1 VALVFAIASITCLA
15 SQLYL
20 SDFYNSCDDD
30 AHLRQRNIT
39 KMLNMCAHVMRR
51 DGYDILQI
59 PISNYGETGLR
70 SCLDK
75 CFNFIEEARKNAK
88 NILVH
93 CHAGVNRSATV
104 VVAYLMASQ
113 KWDLKTAYS
122 YVKERRKIIELDP
135 KYFQQLLE
143 FETELFGETSATP
156 QLNQSSYWD
165 TAVILW
171 YKTKLRV
178 SRLTNSRTQS
188 MIQ

>member
-1 VALVFAIASITCLA
+1 
-15 SQLYL
+15 
-20 SDFYNSCDDD
+20 
-30 AHLRQRNIT
+30 
-39 KMLNMCAHVMRR
+39 
-51 DGYDILQI
+51 
-59 PISNYGETGLR
+59 
-70 SCLDK
+70 
-75 CFNFIEEARKNAK
+75 
-88 NILVH
+88 
-93 CHAGVNRSATV
+93 V

-188 MIQ
+188 MTQ